1 MSPAAGLRAQ
11 LGLAPLAPNQ
21 VEDEV
26 SRNAILSMMSH
37 VIIISDLAWAH
48 KL

>member
-11 LGLAPLAPNQ
+11 LGLAPLVPNQ

-26 SRNAILSMMSH
+26 SRNAILIMMSH

-48 KL
+48 EL